1 MGSLFNQILAATW
14 SAILSLPA
22 RLGASAVAVF
32 GTACVVGVFISVLSM
47 AAGFEKTLLAAG
59 SENTLIVMREAATS
73 EMNSGLGNDQVQLIM
88 DAPGVQRDANG
99 RPVAA
104 AELYVIVDIPK
115 RDTDS
120 PANVPLR
127 GVQAHSF
134 TVRDNI
140 RIVEGRNFQEG
151 QNELIVGRS
160 AQAKFAGLS
169 VGDSIKFGQSEWR
182 IVGAFEA
189 DGSVSESELWCD
201 VRILQQAY
209 RRGNSFQSVRVK
221 LTEPAALDGF
231 KKALA
236 SDPRLN
242 VAVQTEKDYYAGQS
256 EALTKFIKWIGYPL
270 AILMAIG
277 AVFGAI
283 NTMYASVSARTRE
296 IATLRALGFGNL
308 SVVCSTLVESI
319 LLAFAGGLIGAVI
332 VYFVFNGYTVSTMN
346 FASFSQ
352 VVFAF
357 AVTPELLWQGI
368 NAAVWIGLVGGLF
381 PALRAVRVPVV
392 VALRE
397 S

>member
-1 MGSLFNQILAATW
+1 MGSLFNQIVAATW

-47 AAGFEKTLLAAG
+47 AAGFEKTLVAAG
-59 SENTLIVMREAATS
+59 SDNTIIVMREGATA
-73 EMNSGLGNDQVQLIM
+73 ELNSGLGNEQAQLIA
-88 DAPGVQRDANG
+88 DAAGVQRDANG

-104 AELYVIVDIPK
+104 AELYVIVDIPM
-115 RDTDS
+115 RDSGS

-127 GVQAHSF
+127 GVQQHSF

-151 QNELIVGRS
+151 QNELIVGRA
-160 AQAKFAGLS
+160 AQGKFAGLD

-182 IVGAFEA
+182 IVGAFE
-189 DGSVSESELWCD
+189 DNGSVSESELWCD

-221 LTEPAALDGF
+221 LDDPATLDDF
-231 KKALA
+231 RQALA
-236 SDPRLN
+236 SDPRL
-242 VAVQTEKDYYAGQS
+242 VVSVQTERDYYATQS
-256 EALTKFIKWIGYPL
+256 EVMTAFIKWIGYPL

-277 AVFGAI
+277 AMFGAL

-296 IATLRALGFGNL
+296 IATLRALGFGNV
-308 SVVCSTLVESI
+308 SVICSTMVESI
-319 LLAFAGGLIGAVI
+319 LLAFSGGLIGAVI
-332 VYFVFNGYTVSTMN
+332 VYLVFNGYTVSTMN
-346 FASFSQ
+346 GASFSQ

-357 AVTPELLWQGI
+357 AVTPELLWQGV
-368 NAAVWIGLVGGLF
+368 NAAVWIGLLGGLF
-381 PALRAVRVPVV
+381 PALRAVRVPIV